1 MGFSSQQS
9 LPRSIGLVVGLIV
22 AGLAVRFF
30 LAGGIEEYFNPQKR
44 VENQIEAALK
54 ANPGDLALMEA
65 IETHFPLQYDKM
77 LDRLGDAAIQ
87 AEDEETLLLV
97 INNVLQEFMAS
108 HRNDFAYAPTQNLRS
123 VLADEEALVDLL
135 SRENPTMCSDYLF
148 GRIEVTDETSQE
160 LRTLFGKS
168 VASRVEAMATGRR
181 DQQMRLAVT
190 PSLVAKLRK
199 SMVQEGASEAQLAM
213 LFDQGDPGVL
223 SSAQQCEALQKL
235 HAAVGKMP
243 DEDAALLIGTLLNA
257 A

>member
-1 MGFSSQQS
+1 MGFSAQKS
-9 LPRSIGLVVGLIV
+9 LPRSIGVVVGLIV

-30 LAGGIEEYFNPQKR
+30 MAGGIEEYFNPQKR

-54 ANPGDLALMEA
+54 SNPGDLALMQA

-77 LDRLGDAAIQ
+77 LDSIGGAAMQ
-87 AEDEETLLLV
+87 AEDGETVLMA
-97 INNVLQEFMAS
+97 INTAIQGFMVS

-123 VLADEEALVDLL
+123 VLADEKALVDML

-168 VASRVEAMATGRR
+168 VASRVEAMAAGRR
-181 DQQMRLAVT
+181 DQQLRLAVT
-190 PSLVAKLRK
+190 PSLVAKVRQ
-199 SMVQEGASEAQLAM
+199 SMMQEGASEAQLAM
-213 LFDQGDPGVL
+213 LFDQGDPGAL
-223 SSAQQCEALQKL
+223 SSAQQCEALQQL
-235 HAAVGKMP
+235 HAAVGRMP